1 MVKQIK
7 PLSAYWEQIED
18 SRKAKGLRHPLG
30 AVLNLC
36 SVALMAGAKTPKAIA
51 TYWKNRQPE
60 PELLARLGFSKPY
73 GPSQSTLYEVLSQ
86 VKVTDL
92 ERALTAWMEES
103 LVDSLAAEA
112 GELEGMSLDGKT
124 LKGSRKQGSE
134 IDQVL
139 SLFSHRLGMTIA
151 QLGIPSETNEIG
163 VLPDLL
169 VEVVL
174 EGRVFTMDA
183 LHTQVETAKTIVEQ
197 GGDYV
202 MVVKRNQPQLY
213 EALQTLFEQ
222 PGADPFIHDQA
233 STFEAAHGRLQQR
246 TLVTSLA
253 LTDYLDWP
261 GSQQVFRIDR
271 HTTLQK
277 SGRVRAQTS
286 FGITSLSP
294 DQADAAAL
302 LALVRQHWHIENR
315 SHYVRD
321 VSFGEDAS
329 QVRRGSLPQV
339 MAALRNCA
347 INLIRCH
354 DFQFIPDA
362 FDYFAVHYFRALD
375 AIGC

>member
-7 PLSAYWEQIED
+7 PLSSYWGQIED

-36 SVALMAGAKTPKAIA
+36 SVALMAGAKTPKGIA
-51 TYWKNRQPE
+51 NYWKNRQPE

-86 VKVTDL
+86 VKVTEL
-92 ERALTAWMEES
+92 ERALTAWME
-103 LVDSLAAEA
+103 DSLADSLPVEP

-124 LKGSRKQGSE
+124 LKGSSKQGAE

-151 QLGIPSETNEIG
+151 QLGIPAETNEIG

-174 EGRVFTMDA
+174 AGRVFTMDA

-202 MVVKRNQPQLY
+202 MVVKQNQPQLY
-213 EALQTLFEQ
+213 EALETLFEQ

-233 STFEAAHGRLQQR
+233 ATFDAAHGRLEQR
-246 TLVTSLA
+246 TLVSSLA
-253 LTDYLDWP
+253 LTDFLHWP
-261 GSQQVFRIDR
+261 GLQQVFRVDR

-277 SGRVRAQTS
+277 SGRVRSQTS
-286 FGITSLSP
+286 FGVTSLSP

-302 LALVRQHWHIENR
+302 LSLVRQHWHIENR

-329 QVRRGSLPQV
+329 QVRRGALPQV

-354 DFQFIPDA
+354 HFQFIPDA

-375 AIGC
+375 TVGC